1 MNKKIQ
7 NAFIFCLA
15 LLTVVLLMKG
25 TESWLDRRIESMYAP
40 EEDTLAINQLNGN
53 LTKDKGE
60 ILIQKALENDN
71 LMLLGSSE
79 LDSWVGQNPMYWF
92 PNNQLPDQITLIGH
106 AYMQDLLHAM
116 KVGTENFGHG
126 EKVGIVISLQWFMGG
141 DIDING
147 YAANFSEIQFY
158 DTMSNPKLSKE
169 TKEKICSRTAELLGS
184 IDGYEDIKVYTEL
197 YGSELGKK
205 VLTVM
210 KPYYSLKR
218 YFLGLK
224 DKWET
229 YNVLKTTESMDQKA
243 DLKEVNWQELL
254 ESAEQEGKQFCTNNE
269 FYVEDTYY
277 TENLS
282 DHIAEL
288 KDCNTEEMLES
299 REMEDYEIFLQVCK
313 ENGVEPYLIF
323 MCTNGW
329 YYDYV
334 GIDQDRR
341 NQLYDKLAEKAEEY
355 GFDYLRLSDHEYEPY
370 FMLDV
375 MHLGWKGWMYVNEEL
390 TEHFSDS

>member
-7 NAFIFCLA
+7 KVIVLCLA
-15 LLTVVLLMKG
+15 VLTVVLLMKG
-25 TESWLDRRIESMYAP
+25 AETWLDDKIDSMYNP
-40 EEDTLAINQLNGN
+40 EEDTLAINQQNGN

-71 LMLLGSSE
+71 LLLLGSSE

-106 AYMQDLLHAM
+106 AYMQNLLHSM

-126 EKVGIVISLQWFMGG
+126 EKVGLVISLQWFMGG

-158 DTMSNPKLSKE
+158 DTMSNPRLSSE
-169 TKEKICSRTAELLGS
+169 TKMKICSRTSELLNS
-184 IDGYEDIKVYTEL
+184 IEGYEDIKVYTKL
-197 YGSELGKK
+197 YSSDLGRKAL
-205 VLTVM
+205 VVM
-210 KPYYSLKR
+210 KPYYSLKK
-218 YFLGLK
+218 YFLGMK

-229 YNVLKTTESMDQKA
+229 YNVLKTVKTMEQKA
-243 DLKEVNWQELL
+243 VMKEVDWAEQLK
-254 ESAEQEGKQFCTNNE
+254 SAEQEGQQFCTNNE

-277 TENLS
+277 TDNLS
-282 DHIAEL
+282 DHIGEL
-288 KDCNTEEMLES
+288 KNCNAGELLES
-299 REMEDYEIFLQVCK
+299 REMEDYELFLQVCK

-323 MCTNGW
+323 MCTNGR

-334 GIDQDRR
+334 GINQDRR
-341 NQLYDKLAEKAEEY
+341 NQLYDKLADKAEEY
-355 GFDYLRLSDHEYEPY
+355 GFDYLRLSDYEYEPY

-390 TEHFSDS
+390 TEYFSES